1 MICVP
6 NLGFMGGGSRNC
18 DIRPTGGGD
27 GALVPSSCLR
37 LDTGVGLG
45 EVTLTGGS
53 PGRPPFIAGPFGP
66 IVILGG
72 GGGDERTFVLA
83 LCAGGTRLLRGG
95 GVLGGWAAIR
105 GTLGVTGIIPCGGI
119 GVADPMFLCAWC
131 AGPPWWGATGVG
143 IAPLCMGRC
152 RGGLPE
158 SNLRLGL
165 LGSGAL
171 GIMPGV

>member
-6 NLGFMGGGSRNC
+6 NLGFMGGASRNC
-18 DIRPTGGGD
+18 DISPGGD

-37 LDTGVGLG
+37 LDTGVGRG
-45 EVTLTGGS
+45 EVTFTIGG
-53 PGRPPFIAGPFGP
+53 PGRPFIAGPFGP

-72 GGGDERTFVLA
+72 GGDERTFMLA
-83 LCAGGTRLLRGG
+83 LCAGGTRLLRGE
-95 GVLGGWAAIR
+95 GVLVGRAAIL

-143 IAPLCMGRC
+143 IAPLCMG
-152 RGGLPE
+152 
-158 SNLRLGL
+158 
-165 LGSGAL
+165 
-171 GIMPGV
+171 